1 MGASYHRHELH
12 QFNPCGS
19 MLFAVSSEENVTT
32 SAGPGLKL
40 KGTSNQAHWDD
51 PKYTKFVEYIG
62 RISFDKSYQS
72 LVSYAFSSKT
82 KDSWLYIFKYNDQFY
97 TLATSGSRGVLAFK
111 KNLEEPGW
119 HGQREG
125 GLTQLVLIPGL
136 PSFLKL

>member
-1 MGASYHRHELH
+1 MAASYHKHELH
-12 QFNPCGS
+12 DIKLNGNL
-19 MLFAVSSEENVTT
+19 LFAVYSEERVET

-62 RISFDKSYQS
+62 RISLDKSYQS

-111 KNLEEPGW
+111 KSLEEPGW

-136 PSFLKL
+136 PHFLKL